1 MTGTLKTRQ
10 MSLGNR
16 IWQARYLYL
25 LLLPGLIWFVIWCYI
40 PMDGVL
46 LAFKKYN
53 AKLGVFGSQWVGMT
67 NFRRIFITPAAIQ
80 AIKNTLQIS
89 LTRLMVEFPVPI
101 ILALF
106 VNEIRGRR
114 TKKILQTVFTF
125 PHFLSWVVVSLILS
139 NFLSASG
146 LINTVLESFGFQKV
160 NILATVSFFRPLLYM
175 TSNWKEAGWSSIIYL
190 AAITSIDPALYEAAQ
205 IDGASRFQQ
214 ALYITLTG
222 IRETIVL
229 LLILAVG
236 GMMNAGFDQIFNM
249 QNGGVKQ
256 VSQIIDTYV
265 YEITFQAAPNYGFS
279 AAVGIFKSGINLILM
294 LAANFVAKRISGT
307 GLFG

>member
-1 MTGTLKTRQ
+1 METSKSAR
-10 MSLGNR
+10 MSLGKR

-25 LLLPGLIWFVIWCYI
+25 LLLPGLIWFIVWCYI

-53 AKLGVFGSQWVGMT
+53 AKLGILGSQWIGLT
-67 NFRRIFITPAAIQ
+67 NFKRIFITPAAKQSIL
-80 AIKNTLQIS
+80 NTLAIS
-89 LTRLMVEFPVPI
+89 LTRLIVEFPVPI
-101 ILALF
+101 LLALLI
-106 VNEIRGRR
+106 NEVRGKT
-114 TKKILQTVFTF
+114 TKKILQTVYTF

-139 NFLSASG
+139 NFFSNNG
-146 LINTVLESFGFQKV
+146 LVNAVLEGLGFEKI
-160 NILATVSFFRPLLYM
+160 NILASVPFFRPLLYM

-190 AAITSIDPALYEAAQ
+190 AAITSIDPTLYEAAQ

-214 ALYITLTG
+214 AIYVTLSG

-249 QNGGVKQ
+249 QNGSVKQ

-265 YEITFQAAPNYGFS
+265 YEITFQASPNYGFS
-279 AAVGIFKSGINLILM
+279 AAVGIFKSVINLFLM
-294 LAANFVAKRISGT
+294 LIANYAAKRISGT
-307 GLFG
+307 GMFN

>member
-1 MTGTLKTRQ
+1 
-10 MSLGNR
+10 MSCGNR

-160 NILATVSFFRPLLYM
+160 NILATVSFFRPLL
-175 TSNWKEAGWSSIIYL
+175 
-190 AAITSIDPALYEAAQ
+190 
-205 IDGASRFQQ
+205 
-214 ALYITLTG
+214 
-222 IRETIVL
+222 
-229 LLILAVG
+229 
-236 GMMNAGFDQIFNM
+236 
-249 QNGGVKQ
+249 
-256 VSQIIDTYV
+256 
-265 YEITFQAAPNYGFS
+265 
-279 AAVGIFKSGINLILM
+279 
-294 LAANFVAKRISGT
+294 
-307 GLFG
+307 